1 MNNMYN
7 MYNMNN
13 MNNIYNFLPFIIHI
27 IFSKNMILLYLKI
40 KNIKL
45 IFNLQLSLINDTNTD
60 IFKIYYLKFI
70 I

>member
-40 KNIKL
+40 ENI
-45 IFNLQLSLINDTNTD
+45 IRDILSETR
-60 IFKIYYLKFI
+60 
-70 I
+70 